1 MDDVELDFR
10 LGARS
15 EARCLP
21 LRCLHTHKDFAVLKG
36 DRIGRALDLR
46 NFRCNAAIRESVII
60 TTVTAA
66 RPLQLR
72 LRFGRSLQDE
82 LQRTV

>member
-1 MDDVELDFR
+1 MEVQQSMDDVELDFR

-36 DRIGRALDLR
+36 DHIGRA
-46 NFRCNAAIRESVII
+46 FRCSEISGAMRPFES
-60 TTVTAA
+60 
-66 RPLQLR
+66 R
-72 LRFGRSLQDE
+72 
-82 LQRTV
+82 